1 MSGYHNSVSPIYIYM
16 LDYVN
21 DIYDKYLQTDSGL
34 DHTHTDN
41 MSVFLEIRQ
50 YIVTQDIPSK
60 HIIGACISYLS
71 LYPILEKYNILGADF
86 SLSPN

>member
-1 MSGYHNSVSPIYIYM
+1 MINICRLI
-16 LDYVN
+16 LA
-21 DIYDKYLQTDSGL
+21 LTT
-34 DHTHTDN
+34 HTHTHTHFDN

-50 YIVTQDIPSK
+50 YIITQDLPNE

-71 LYPILEKYNILGADF
+71 LHPILEKYNILGADF